1 MIHVTGPVEDR
12 GVYYN
17 AVNALFNIK
26 DERAEFARYDISV
39 SLLEI
44 YNENVKDLLGSGEG
58 PEYLEIRR
66 GPQGVFVPGLEEVP
80 VGNADEV
87 MEVLMRGNERRAV
100 ATTKM
105 NEASSR
111 SHSLLCVNVVRT
123 TRPTA
128 ERPQGGRTRSQLTLV
143 DLAGSERLSKSEA
156 KGQAQKEA
164 QHVRTLLLFCAAD
177 LREPGLLMLSRCADQ
192 QIAVGVGGRDRGA
205 GCEAGARPV
214 PQLEA
219 DLPARGTAPSVTRP
233 RTGSLCKRTFIH
245 SFRARAGLAGW
256 RLEDADAGALPPY
269 RGQHW
274 RDAMH
279 AQLCLGARPWQP
291 ASPSVRFARS
301 G

>member
-1 MIHVTGPVEDR
+1 MIRVTGPVGDR

-164 QHVRTLLLFCAAD
+164 QHVRTLLRGGICAS
-177 LREPGLLMLSRCADQ
+177 PGSLLPSWCADQ

-219 DLPARGTAPSVTRP
+219 DLPARGTAPSVARP
-233 RTGSLCKRTFIH
+233 RTGSLCKR
-245 SFRARAGLAGW
+245 
-256 RLEDADAGALPPY
+256 
-269 RGQHW
+269 
-274 RDAMH
+274 
-279 AQLCLGARPWQP
+279 
-291 ASPSVRFARS
+291 RS
-301 G
+301 LVSCSRRTRWAATRRR

>member
-164 QHVRTLLLFCAAD
+164 QHVRTLL
-177 LREPGLLMLSRCADQ
+177 R
-192 QIAVGVGGRDRGA
+192 GG
-205 GCEAGARPV
+205 
-214 PQLEA
+214 
-219 DLPARGTAPSVTRP
+219 
-233 RTGSLCKRTFIH
+233 F
-245 SFRARAGLAGW
+245 ARAW
-256 RLEDADAGALPPY
+256 FADAVAV
-269 RGQHW
+269 RRSTNRCRRW
-274 RDAMH
+274 RT
-279 AQLCLGARPWQP
+279 
-291 ASPSVRFARS
+291 
-301 G
+301 